1 MKIKLILI
9 SMLLTSTAM
18 AGGPDQVSTGVT
30 QTTGYAQTIGL
41 SVCGLGGV
49 VGAIM
54 LSFNNESGSAW
65 IAKALIAASAI
76 GAVPFAVKEIGSFF
90 GIG

>member
-1 MKIKLILI
+1 MKKIAFIG
-9 SMLLTSTAM
+9 SLLLASGAF
-18 AGGPDQVSTGVT
+18 ADQVSTGVT

-49 VGAIM
+49 IGGIM
-54 LSFNNESGSAW
+54 LSFNNESGSSW

>member
-1 MKIKLILI
+1 MKMKIFIFLLLI
-9 SMLLTSTAM
+9 SFAAM
-18 AGGPDQVSTGVT
+18 ADQVSTGVT
-30 QTTGYAQTIGL
+30 QTTGYAQTIGI

-54 LSFNNESGSAW
+54 LAFNNESGSSW

-76 GAVPFAVKEIGSFF
+76 GAVPFAVKEIGGFF
-90 GIG
+90 GIS

>member
-1 MKIKLILI
+1 MTKKLLIMSLIL
-9 SMLLTSTAM
+9 SSSAF
-18 AGGPDQVSTGVT
+18 ADSVSTGVT

-76 GAVPFAVKEIGSFF
+76 GAVPFAVKEIGGFF

>member
-1 MKIKLILI
+1 MKKIAFIV
-9 SMLLTSTAM
+9 SLLLASGAF
-18 AGGPDQVSTGVT
+18 ADQVSTGVT

-49 VGAIM
+49 IGGIM
-54 LSFNNESGSAW
+54 LSFNNESGSSW
-65 IAKALIAASAI
+65 IVKALIAASVI

>member
-1 MKIKLILI
+1 MKKNAFIILLILTNVA
-9 SMLLTSTAM
+9 LA
-18 AGGPDQVSTGVT
+18 DQVSTGVT

>member
-1 MKIKLILI
+1 MKFKILI
-9 SMLLTSTAM
+9 VVMLLIVFKNASA
-18 AGGPDQVSTGVT
+18 DQVQTGVT
-30 QTTGYAQTIGL
+30 QTTGYVQTIGL

-54 LSFNNESGSAW
+54 LAFNNESGSSW

-76 GAVPFAVKEIGSFF
+76 GAVPFAVNEIGSFF
-90 GIG
+90 GIA

>member
-1 MKIKLILI
+1 MKKNVFIILLILTNVA
-9 SMLLTSTAM
+9 LA
-18 AGGPDQVSTGVT
+18 DQVSTGVT

>member
-1 MKIKLILI
+1 MKKNVFIIFLILTNVV
-9 SMLLTSTAM
+9 LA
-18 AGGPDQVSTGVT
+18 DQVSTGVT

>member
-1 MKIKLILI
+1 VKKIAFIV
-9 SMLLTSTAM
+9 SLLLASGAF
-18 AGGPDQVSTGVT
+18 ADQVSTGVN

-49 VGAIM
+49 IGGIM
-54 LSFNNESGSAW
+54 LSFNNESGSSW

>member
-1 MKIKLILI
+1 MKFKILI
-9 SMLLTSTAM
+9 VVVLLIFLKNAN
-18 AGGPDQVSTGVT
+18 ADQVQTGVT
-30 QTTGYAQTIGL
+30 QTTGYVQTIGL

-54 LSFNNESGSAW
+54 LAFNNESGSSW

-76 GAVPFAVKEIGSFF
+76 GAVPFAVKEIGGFF

>member
-1 MKIKLILI
+1 MKKNVFII
-9 SMLLTSTAM
+9 SLLLTSVAF
-18 AGGPDQVSTGVT
+18 ADQVSTGVT

-54 LSFNNESGSAW
+54 LSFNNEAGSGW